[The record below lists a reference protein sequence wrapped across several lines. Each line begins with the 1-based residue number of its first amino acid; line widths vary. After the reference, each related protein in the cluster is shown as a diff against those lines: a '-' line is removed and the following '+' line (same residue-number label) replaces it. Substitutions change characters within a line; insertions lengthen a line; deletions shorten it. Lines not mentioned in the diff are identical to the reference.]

1 MTLFFLRKL
10 LEDSRD
16 GKYNLENP
24 LREDP
29 RLITV
34 SQDQRESHPP
44 IAKLENRGFT
54 RVSRK
59 KVDP

>member
-16 GKYNLENP
+16 AKSNLENP
-24 LREDP
+24 LREDLW
-29 RLITV
+29 LITV
-34 SQDQRESHPP
+34 SQDQRVIHP